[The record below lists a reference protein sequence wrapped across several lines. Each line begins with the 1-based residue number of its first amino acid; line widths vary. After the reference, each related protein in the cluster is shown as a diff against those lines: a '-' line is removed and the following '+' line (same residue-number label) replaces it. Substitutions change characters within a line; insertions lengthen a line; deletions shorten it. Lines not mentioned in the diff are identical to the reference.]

1 MHLKL
6 NCDGASRGNPGLAST
21 GYVIRDDSDGIIA
34 KGGTFL
40 GVATNNFA
48 EYNAVIEGLE
58 RVFALYPDQKIDLD
72 IFLDSK
78 LVVEQM
84 NGHYKVKNPT
94 LLPLFF
100 KIKNLVNEI
109 ENVRFQHVPRTYNK
123 LADSEANKVLDS
135 R

>member
-21 GYVIRDDSDGIIA
+21 GYVVRDDADRIIA
-34 KGGTFL
+34 QGGTFL
-40 GVATNNFA
+40 GIATNNFA

-58 RVFALYPDQKIDLD
+58 RVIKDFSGKTVDLD
-72 IFLDSK
+72 VFLDSK

-84 NGHYKVKNPT
+84 NGHYKVKNST
-94 LLPLFF
+94 LIPLFGR
-100 KIKNLVNEI
+100 IKKLVTEI
-109 ENVRFQHVPRTYNK
+109 GDVRFQHVPRSYNK